1 MWNCD
6 CCGGTFEAMGFR
18 LESDPEDETFQRV
31 VDYKKCN
38 CCGAGMVIYHP
49 YMPVQN
55 HIEQD
60 DS

>member
-1 MWNCD
+1 
-6 CCGGTFEAMGFR
+6 MGFR